1 VTSPFG
7 QVLAAMRENETRAKS
22 IGYDT
27 DRFKLAAFVMSGTLA
42 GLAGA
47 LYAVGNRLSGLDGV
61 DWHTSG
67 AIVMMTILGGIGT
80 IYGPVVGAT
89 VFESLEYYISKTA
102 IGDKTN
108 VVMGFIFAV
117 VILIARRGIVG
128 EILQRA
134 FAPKVRL
141 VEDEDDPD
149 RLIPDAEPSPV

>member
-1 VTSPFG
+1 
-7 QVLAAMRENETRAKS
+7 M
-22 IGYDT
+22 
-27 DRFKLAAFVMSGTLA
+27 
-42 GLAGA
+42 
-47 LYAVGNRLSGLDGV
+47 
-61 DWHTSG
+61 
-67 AIVMMTILGGIGT
+67 
-80 IYGPVVGAT
+80 
-89 VFESLEYYISKTA
+89 EYYISKTA

-134 FAPKVRL
+134 FASKVRL